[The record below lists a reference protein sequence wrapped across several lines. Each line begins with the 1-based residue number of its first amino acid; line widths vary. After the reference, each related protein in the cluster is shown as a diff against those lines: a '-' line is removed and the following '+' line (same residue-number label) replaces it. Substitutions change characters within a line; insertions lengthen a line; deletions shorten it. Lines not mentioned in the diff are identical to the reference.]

1 MFFKKCPKIH
11 FDPEVVRAAQL
22 PLLSRDAQWK
32 KMTDGIRNRKMTQL
46 MQETEVGLQEQKQL
60 QQKIRQLKTMKKQ
73 LTQEILE
80 HSHTLNQNGNDFSN
94 IQQMDIKRD
103 TLRKTSE
110 ELESAY
116 GRLEALPD
124 RLEDVNLQLLEE
136 TASAVCRQMLE
147 SDAQNQKLDQQIRE
161 LRDKLNQLR
170 EEKEQ
175 VTERLETWYSFL
187 HHLVGPKEMEKLDS
201 QIAFQPQPDQQKQVK
216 K

>member
-11 FDPEVVRAAQL
+11 FDPEVVKAAQL
-22 PLLSRDAQWK
+22 PLLSKDAHWK
-32 KMTDGIRNRKMTQL
+32 KMTEGIRSRKMTQL
-46 MQETEVGLQEQKQL
+46 IQEMEAGLQEQKQL
-60 QQKIRQLKTMKKQ
+60 QQKTREMKALKKQ

-80 HSHTLNQNGNDFSN
+80 HSHTLNQNGASSVNLE
-94 IQQMDIKRD
+94 QMDVKRD
-103 TLRKTSE
+103 TLRHTSE

-116 GRLEALPD
+116 VRLEGLPERVQAL
-124 RLEDVNLQLLEE
+124 NLQLLEE
-136 TASAVCRQMLE
+136 TAGVVCRQMLE
-147 SDAQNQKLDQQIRE
+147 SDQQNQKLDQQVRE

-175 VTERLETWYSFL
+175 VTEKLETWYSFL